1 MTSDPTAAE
10 RVTDGPDS
18 PDDESVTGRGRWDT
32 FKDRWRAFREH
43 VAQRPTLN
51 VGYRIAVGVVGGL
64 VLIIGIITIPYPGPG
79 WALVFAGFGILATE
93 FVWAHHTLNWV
104 RGKYRI
110 VMDWYT
116 SRGWFIKVLGAVGTF
131 ALVLVTLW
139 LLGTYSMVAGWI
151 GVDWPWLRSPLMS

>member
-1 MTSDPTAAE
+1 MTSDSTAAE
-10 RVTDGPDS
+10 RVTDGTDS
-18 PDDESVTGRGRWDT
+18 AAGRWDG
-32 FKDRWRAFREH
+32 FKERGRAFREH

-51 VGYRIAVGVVGGL
+51 LGYRIVVGVVGGL
-64 VLIIGIITIPYPGPG
+64 VLIVGIITIPYPGPG

-139 LLGTYSMVAGWI
+139 LLGTFSMVAGWI